1 MVAEKG
7 KIIAI
12 EKSEGKTLA
21 HIEYISK
28 SACSSCQNNDSCGVG
43 VVSKTFS
50 DKALQFTIPYAEEM
64 EVNKF
69 VELNINNNDLIK
81 SAMLVYLVPLLFFI
95 ISALIAKQFYIT
107 NEAFIILIAV
117 SCAAVGFVI
126 THIVC
131 KKLYPQKSINQL
143 ISSKTIQ

>member
-12 EKSEGKTLA
+12 EKSEGRTLA

-28 SACSSCQNNDSCGVG
+28 SACSSCENNDSCGVG
-43 VVSKTFS
+43 VVSKSFS

-64 EVNKF
+64 EVDKF
-69 VELNINNNDLIK
+69 VEMNISNNDLIK
-81 SAMLVYLVPLLFFI
+81 SAMLIYLVPLLFFI
-95 ISALIAKQFYIT
+95 TSALIAKQFYIT
-107 NEAFIILIAV
+107 NEAFIILIAI
-117 SCAAVGFVI
+117 SWAAVGFVI
-126 THIVC
+126 THFVS

>member
-12 EKSEGKTLA
+12 EKNNGESLA

-28 SACSSCQNNDSCGVG
+28 SACSSCQNNDTCGVG
-43 VVSKTFS
+43 VVSKSFS
-50 DKALQFTIPYAEEM
+50 DKALQFTIPYSEEM
-64 EVNKF
+64 AVDKF

-95 ISALIAKQFYIT
+95 TSALIAKQLYIT
-107 NEAFIILIAV
+107 NEAFIILIAI
-117 SCAAVGFVI
+117 SWAAVGFVT
-126 THIVC
+126 THFVS

>member
-7 KIIAI
+7 RIIAI
-12 EKSEGKTLA
+12 EKNEGNTLA

-50 DKALQFTIPYAEEM
+50 DKALQFTIPYTEEM

-69 VELNINNNDLIK
+69 VELHINNNDLIK

-95 ISALIAKQFYIT
+95 SSALIAKQFHIT
-107 NEAFIILIAV
+107 NEALIILIAI
-117 SCAAVGFVI
+117 SWAAVGFVI
-126 THIVC
+126 TRIAS

>member
-28 SACSSCQNNDSCGVG
+28 SACSSCQNNDTCGVG

-50 DKALQFTIPYAEEM
+50 DKALQFTIPYAKEM
-64 EVNKF
+64 EVDKF
-69 VELNINNNDLIK
+69 VELNISNNDLIK

-95 ISALIAKQFYIT
+95 TSALIAKQFNIT
-107 NEAFIILIAV
+107 NEAIIILIAI
-117 SCAAVGFVI
+117 SWAAAGFVI
-126 THIVC
+126 THFVT

>member
-1 MVAEKG
+1 MAGEKA

-12 EKSEGKTLA
+12 EKNKGKTLA

-50 DKALQFTIPYAEEM
+50 DKALQFSIPYTEGM
-64 EVNKF
+64 EVDKF
-69 VELNINNNDLIK
+69 VELHINNHDLVK
-81 SAMLVYLVPLLFFI
+81 SAMLVYLVPLIFFI
-95 ISALIAKQFYIT
+95 SSALIAKQFYIT
-107 NEAFIILIAV
+107 NEALIIVIAI
-117 SCAAVGFVI
+117 SWAAIGFVI
-126 THIVC
+126 TSMAS

-143 ISSKTIQ
+143 ISSKTIL

>member
-1 MVAEKG
+1 MAGEKA

-28 SACSSCQNNDSCGVG
+28 SACSSCQNNDNCGVG

-50 DKALQFTIPYAEEM
+50 DKALQFSIPYSEEM

-69 VELNINNNDLIK
+69 VELHINNHDLVK

-95 ISALIAKQFYIT
+95 SSALIAKQFYIA
-107 NEAFIILIAV
+107 NEGLIILIAI
-117 SCAAVGFVI
+117 SWAAVGFVI
-126 THIVC
+126 THILS
-131 KKLYPQKSINQL
+131 KKMYPQKSINQL
-143 ISSKTIQ
+143 ISSKTIP

>member
-12 EKSEGKTLA
+12 EKNKGKTLA

-28 SACSSCQNNDSCGVG
+28 SACSSCQNNDNCGVG

-50 DKALQFTIPYAEEM
+50 DKALQFSIPYTEEM
-64 EVNKF
+64 KVNNF
-69 VELNINNNDLIK
+69 VELRINNKDLIK

-95 ISALIAKQFYIT
+95 CSALIAKQFYIT
-107 NEAFIILIAV
+107 NEAFIILIAI
-117 SCAAVGFVI
+117 SWAAIGFVI
-126 THIVC
+126 THFVS

>member
-28 SACSSCQNNDSCGVG
+28 SACSSCQNNDTCGVG
-43 VVSKTFS
+43 VVSKSFS
-50 DKALQFTIPYAEEM
+50 DKALQFTIPYADEM
-64 EVNKF
+64 EVDKF
-69 VELNINNNDLIK
+69 VEMNISNNDLIK
-81 SAMLVYLVPLLFFI
+81 SAMLVYLVPMLFFI
-95 ISALIAKQFYIT
+95 TSALIAKQFYIT
-107 NEAFIILIAV
+107 NEAFIILIAI
-117 SCAAVGFVI
+117 SWAAVGFVI
-126 THIVC
+126 THFVS